1 MTHINICTP
10 IIARK
15 TVKGDVIMEKLDDK
29 LQVKGV
35 LSQGYGIIPK
45 MLMKDDD
52 LTIEAKAI
60 YAYIASYAG
69 AGSTAFPGVSL
80 ICHDLNISENRFHKH
95 KKVLIKKGYIYIDKI
110 RGEGGQFDKNLY
122 TINSVLVPQV
132 PQDEVLPTR
141 QNEGTVKQSPTR
153 QNPCMDKPSMDNP
166 CMDNPCME
174 NEVTI
179 NNSSN
184 NNSSNI
190 NSDNK
195 QQQQQPH
202 EREDESQTPKSE
214 IKNTNFV
221 TAWEENGFG
230 LIPPTTILKLDAW
243 VQDFDGNEALI
254 VKAIELA
261 SFQNVRKYSYL
272 NSILKNWYD
281 LGIRSLEQVEANELK
296 RKQDFE
302 SKKASKTFTSSFGKK
317 PKVEI
322 EPNWMKEQQEQP
334 KEEKLMDE
342 ATREAYRKRLARYRK
357 GTEQDQTR

>member
-1 MTHINICTP
+1 
-10 IIARK
+10 
-15 TVKGDVIMEKLDDK
+15 MEKLDDK

-95 KKVLIKKGYIYIDKI
+95 KKVLIEKGYIYIDKI

-141 QNEGTVKQSPTR
+141 QNEVTVKQSPTR

-166 CMDNPCME
+166 CME
-174 NEVTI
+174 NEGT
-179 NNSSN
+179 N
-184 NNSSNI
+184 NNSI
-190 NSDNK
+190 NN
-195 QQQQQPH
+195 
-202 EREDESQTPKSE
+202 
-214 IKNTNFV
+214 N
-221 TAWEENGFG
+221 
-230 LIPPTTILKLDAW
+230 
-243 VQDFDGNEALI
+243 
-254 VKAIELA
+254 
-261 SFQNVRKYSYL
+261 SFNN
-272 NSILKNWYD
+272 NSINNNNNKKEEKPVVVAGEKNAFQIYQENFGMLSPLITEEIMHWQND
-281 LGIRSLEQVEANELK
+281 LSDELVLEAMKRAALNQKPFSWAVGIMRNWWKKNIKTVEQAEA
-296 RKQDFE
+296 DD
-302 SKKASKTFTSSFGKK
+302 TSFSNNMQRNSNYRGNK
-317 PKVEI
+317 PKVEA
-322 EPNWMKEQQEQP
+322 EPDWMKEQQQP
-334 KEEKLMDE
+334 KEEKIVDAATQE
-342 ATREAYRKRLARYRK
+342 AFKNRLAQFRK